1 MFIALNIGH
10 TGNIRFLTF
19 AELIADNKQE
29 RRRSVA
35 RQSLVSKLLVIS
47 GGDGY
52 EVFDPP
58 QQSKDVG
65 EHDCINHLLRSEEHT
80 SELQSHSDLVCR
92 LLLEKKKQNTNQ

>member
-1 MFIALNIGH
+1 MICVFIALNIGH

-65 EHDCINHLLRSEEHT
+65 EHDCINHLLAW
-80 SELQSHSDLVCR
+80 
-92 LLLEKKKQNTNQ
+92 KM